1 MRKAGNKKVNI
12 KKKISTVIY
21 HSFTIILGAVMIY
34 PILWMI
40 FSSFKENADVFK
52 TATSLLPKRWNFASY
67 VVGWKGFG
75 GISFGTF
82 FKNSFVFAILST
94 IGMTFSSAFIAFGFS
109 RVRFRGKGF
118 WFVCMILT
126 MLLPA
131 QVLQIPQ
138 YVLFQKLHWIDTYL
152 PLIVPSFF
160 GSGFNIFLIMQ
171 FMRGIPKDFDESAS
185 IDGCSRFMTFW
196 KIILPLVTPA
206 LITVAIFMFYGSWDN
221 FMGPLLYINTPRKY
235 PVSLALKM
243 FSDPDAVSDWSAMFA
258 MATLSLVPVFVLF
271 FSMQKYLVDGVTVGG
286 IKG

>member
-1 MRKAGNKKVNI
+1 MAIR
-12 KKKISTVIY
+12 KKIGTIVY
-21 HSFTIILGAVMIY
+21 HTITIALGLLMIY
-34 PILWMI
+34 PILWMV
-40 FSSFKENADVFK
+40 FSSFKESKDVFT
-52 TATSLLPKRWNFASY
+52 TAGSLFPEKWNFGSY
-67 VVGWKGFG
+67 AVGWKGFG
-75 GISFGTF
+75 GISFATF

-109 RVRFRGKGF
+109 RIRFRGRGV

-126 MLLPA
+126 MMLPA

-138 YVLFQKLHWIDTYL
+138 YILFKSFGWIDTYL

-185 IDGCSRFMTFW
+185 IDGCNRFMIFW
-196 KIILPLVTPA
+196 KIIMPLVVPS

-221 FMGPLLYINTPRKY
+221 FMGPLLYLNTPQKY
-235 PVSLALKM
+235 PISLALKM
-243 FSDPDAVSDWSAMFA
+243 FSDPDAVTDWSAMFA

-271 FSMQKYLVDGVTVGG
+271 FTMQKYLVDGVTVGG

>member
-1 MRKAGNKKVNI
+1 
-12 KKKISTVIY
+12 
-21 HSFTIILGAVMIY
+21 MIY
-34 PILWMI
+34 PILWMV
-40 FSSFKENADVFK
+40 FSSFKENKDVFA
-52 TATSLLPKRWNFASY
+52 TATSLIPKKWNFGSY
-67 VVGWKGFG
+67 AVGWEGFG
-75 GISFGTF
+75 GISFSTF

-109 RVRFRGKGF
+109 RIRFRGRGF

-126 MLLPA
+126 MMLPT

-138 YVLFQKLHWIDTYL
+138 YILFKAFGWIDTYY
-152 PLIVPSFF
+152 PLIVPNFF

-185 IDGCSRFMTFW
+185 IDGCNRFMIFW
-196 KIILPLVTPA
+196 KIIMPLIVPS

-221 FMGPLLYINTPRKY
+221 FMGPLLYLNTPRKY

-258 MATLSLVPVFVLF
+258 MATLSLIPVFVLF

>member
-1 MRKAGNKKVNI
+1 MSVR
-12 KKKISTVIY
+12 KKINTVIY
-21 HSFTIILGAVMIY
+21 HTFTIALGLLMVY

-40 FSSFKENADVFK
+40 FSSFKENRDVFT
-52 TATSLLPKRWNFASY
+52 TATSLIPKKWNFTSY
-67 VVGWKGFG
+67 ATGWEGFG
-75 GISFGTF
+75 GISFAVF
-82 FKNSFVFAILST
+82 FKNSFIFAILAT

-109 RVRFRGKGF
+109 RVRFKGRGF

-126 MLLPA
+126 MMLPA

-138 YVLFQKLHWIDTYL
+138 YVLFQKLGWIDTYY
-152 PLIVPSFF
+152 PLIVPNFF
-160 GSGFNIFLIMQ
+160 GGGFNIFLIMQ

-185 IDGCSRFMTFW
+185 IDGCNRFMIFW
-196 KIILPLVTPA
+196 KIILPLVVPS

-221 FMGPLLYINTPRKY
+221 FMGPLLYLNTPQKY

>member
-1 MRKAGNKKVNI
+1 MAIR
-12 KKKISTVIY
+12 KKIGTIVY
-21 HSFTIILGAVMIY
+21 HTFTIALGALMLY
-34 PILWMI
+34 PILWMV
-40 FSSFKENADVFK
+40 FSSFKENRDVFT
-52 TATSLLPKRWNFASY
+52 TATSLIPKRWNFGSY
-67 VVGWKGFG
+67 AAGWKGFG
-75 GISFGTF
+75 GISFATF
-82 FKNSFVFAILST
+82 FKNSFMFAILAT

-109 RVRFRGKGF
+109 RIRFRGRGF

-126 MLLPA
+126 MMLPG

-138 YVLFQKLHWIDTYL
+138 YILFKAFGWIDTYY
-152 PLIVPSFF
+152 PLIVPNFF

-185 IDGCSRFMTFW
+185 IDGCNRFMIFW
-196 KIILPLVTPA
+196 KIILPLVVPS

-221 FMGPLLYINTPRKY
+221 FMGPLLYLNTPKKY

-243 FSDPDAVSDWSAMFA
+243 FSDPETVSDWSAMFA
-258 MATLSLVPVFVLF
+258 MATLSLVPVFILF

>member
-1 MRKAGNKKVNI
+1 MSAR
-12 KKKISTVIY
+12 KKISTVIY
-21 HSFTIILGAVMIY
+21 HVFTIALGLLMVY
-34 PILWMI
+34 PILWMV
-40 FSSFKENADVFK
+40 FSSFKENRDVFT
-52 TATSLLPKRWNFASY
+52 TATSLIPQKWNFNSY
-67 VVGWKGFG
+67 AVGWQGFG

-82 FKNSFVFAILST
+82 FKNSFVFAMLAT

-109 RVRFRGKGF
+109 RVRFKGRNF

-126 MLLPA
+126 MMLPA

-138 YVLFQKLHWIDTYL
+138 YVLFQKLGWIDTYY
-152 PLIVPSFF
+152 PLIVPNFF
-160 GSGFNIFLIMQ
+160 GGGFNIFLIMQ

-185 IDGCSRFMTFW
+185 IDGCNRFMIFW
-196 KIILPLVTPA
+196 KIIMPLVVPS

-221 FMGPLLYINTPRKY
+221 FMGPLLYLNTPQKY

>member
-1 MRKAGNKKVNI
+1 MNV
-12 KKKISTVIY
+12 KKKITTVIY
-21 HSFTIILGAVMIY
+21 HTFTIVLGAAMIY

-52 TATSLLPKRWNFASY
+52 TAASLIPKRWNFSSY
-67 VVGWKGFG
+67 AVGWRGFG

-82 FKNSFVFAILST
+82 FKNSFIFAILST

-109 RVRFRGKGF
+109 RVRFRGKNF

-152 PLIVPSFF
+152 PLIVPNFF

-221 FMGPLLYINTPRKY
+221 FMGPLLYINTPSKY

-258 MATLSLVPVFVLF
+258 MATLSLIPVFVLF